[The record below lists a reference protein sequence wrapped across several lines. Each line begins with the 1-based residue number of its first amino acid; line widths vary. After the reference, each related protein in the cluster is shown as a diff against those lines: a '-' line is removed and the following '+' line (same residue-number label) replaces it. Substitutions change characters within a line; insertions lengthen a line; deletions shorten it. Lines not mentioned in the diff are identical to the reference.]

1 MQPLSTISLKQL
13 NSFGC
18 EETASFFVEVTS
30 KETLIEALNWAKTHK
45 QPYFILGGG
54 SNILLTK
61 KVEGLVIKI
70 AIKGIQKLE
79 ETAKEVFLSVGA
91 GENWHHFV
99 IYCVQKSWGGL
110 ENLSLIPGT
119 VGASPI
125 QNIGAYGVEV
135 GETIHSV
142 TAYDTVLKEWVTLSQ
157 AACAFSYRNSLF
169 KENKNRYIITDVAFK
184 LSKQHQ
190 CRTDYGAIREVLH
203 EKGIKT
209 PSIEA
214 ISNAVIQIRTNKL
227 PDPKKIGNA
236 GSFFKNPTV
245 SLSVFESLK
254 NKFPSIIAYPIS
266 DNAYKIAA
274 GWLIEQAGWK
284 GIRKGEVGTYQ
295 NQALVIVNFGN
306 AKGKEIYDFSEAII
320 QSVEEKFELT
330 LEREVNIY

>member
-1 MQPLSTISLKQL
+1 MQPLSNISLKQY
-13 NSFGC
+13 NSFSC
-18 EETASFFVEVTS
+18 EETASFFVEVAS
-30 KETLIEALNWAKTHK
+30 KEALTEALEWTRVHQ
-45 QPYFILGGG
+45 QPYLILGGG

-70 AIKGIQKLE
+70 AIKGIQKIE
-79 ETAKEVFLSVGA
+79 ETPKEVMLSVGA

-99 IYCVQKSWGGL
+99 SYCVQKSWGGL

-142 TAYDTVLKEWVTLSQ
+142 SAFDTVLQ
-157 AACAFSYRNSLF
+157 AWIEIPQEACAFSYRSSLF
-169 KENKNRYIITDVAFK
+169 KKNKNRYIITQVQFK
-184 LSKQHQ
+184 LSKQPHF
-190 CRTDYGAIREVLH
+190 RTDYGAIREVLH

-209 PSIEA
+209 LSIEA
-214 ISNAVIQIRTNKL
+214 ISNAVIQIRAQKL

-245 SLSVFESLK
+245 SLGVYEALK
-254 NKFPSIIAYPIS
+254 NKFPTIVAYPIS
-266 DNAYKIAA
+266 DDAYKIAA

-295 NQALVIVNFGN
+295 NQALVIVNYGN
-306 AKGKEIYDFSEAII
+306 AKGKEIYDFSEAIV
-320 QSVEEKFELT
+320 QTVEEKFGLS